1 MGILSLGASDRLVR
15 LIGNLYWFT
24 IEFGLVKERG
34 KMKFYGAGIASS
46 VSEIEN
52 FKSNQN
58 YIKLDL
64 NQSFPEEEV
73 LV

>member
-1 MGILSLGASDRLVR
+1 
-15 LIGNLYWFT
+15 
-24 IEFGLVKERG
+24 VKERG